1 MGESRRLPER
11 LLELRRSLL
20 LGEADV
26 FFVSESLFPRPFR
39 DSMSR
44 RHHLYISTLAV
55 KRLFVRGVPD
65 SEPNATGG
73 YGPAV
78 WVGGIAYPLRPR
90 GMDLDVYE
98 VAMIL
103 IRDGQPVNAAMWS
116 GWALCQ

>member
-1 MGESRRLPER
+1 MRRSHRLSER
-11 LLELRRSLL
+11 LLELRRSLM
-20 LGEADV
+20 LGESEV

-39 DSMSR
+39 DSMSKW
-44 RHHLYISTLAV
+44 HDLYISTLAA

-65 SEPNATGG
+65 SDPNTTGG

-90 GMDLDVYE
+90 GMDRDVYE

-103 IRDGQPVNAAMWS
+103 IRDGQAVNSAMWS